1 MFPEQQIILDLLL
14 KDCDTEEDRNNDA
27 ENSALI
33 TDAF

>member
-1 MFPEQQIILDLLL
+1 MFPEQPIILDLLL
-14 KDCDTEEDRNNDA
+14 KDCDTEDRNNDA